1 VRVPGAGRLI
11 IERRAGERGHVLK
24 VDTAEPPESRL
35 VAAHELYLL
44 GGARLGHRA
53 LGLGN
58 RVQCSL
64 DRLLW
69 HARTPTAAAATAA
82 TAVRLITQQLADDL
96 TLLRSGHNTRRAAG
110 AASDEERV
118 SVMRLDARQPCTG
131 GERLEHLGMQVVLA
145 TDAEREHK

>member
-1 VRVPGAGRLI
+1 MRVPGAGRLV
-11 IERRAGERGHVLK
+11 IERRACERGHVLK

-131 GERLEHLGMQVVLA
+131 AQLEHLGMQVVLA